1 MNTRTSDR
9 TEQKIKAGVWKE
21 EKKEKVFETF
31 GKIQK
36 RRFFRLSLLDPIY
49 FFVLPRNKK
58 SSPTPN
64 STYYLNKGGFLCPI
78 CGKNYSCPSA
88 LDVSQPSIL

>member
-36 RRFFRLSLLDPIY
+36 RRFFRLS
-49 FFVLPRNKK
+49 
-58 SSPTPN
+58 
-64 STYYLNKGGFLCPI
+64 
-78 CGKNYSCPSA
+78 
-88 LDVSQPSIL
+88 